1 MRRLRSCNASRNWT
15 DNSRRRKRETIS
27 ESRNRVGTWGSHRE
41 WHLDLRQQIR
51 RGADQRSFYLHN
63 SQEQC
68 RRGRF
73 AGGCGIT
80 RQLEGTTRF
89 DTDSVAGLD
98 RPWSDRRRCAFPLV
112 LPGAVFCF
120 RSERVTSSKDAL
132 YLGSPAR
139 STTSQ
144 RAPGTVAG
152 ARASHSRGGSI
163 PPSAAHP
170 LGRLGHG
177 RNIHLNR
184 DMALGCRDHPC
195 QKSTGVDESTHRR
208 AGSYGY
214 WRSGDVGLPDH
225 HWTRGTGANTERHTV
240 VLGNDHSSLAHG

>member
-1 MRRLRSCNASRNWT
+1 MRRLRSCNASRNWAG
-15 DNSRRRKRETIS
+15 NSRRRKRETIS

-41 WHLDLRQQIR
+41 WHLELRQQIR

-98 RPWSDRRRCAFPLV
+98 WPWSDRRRCAFPLV

-120 RSERVTSSKDAL
+120 RGERVTSSKDAL

-144 RAPGTVAG
+144 RALGAVTG
-152 ARASHSRGGSI
+152 ARPSHSHCGSI
-163 PPSAAHP
+163 PPLAVPGVPAHNNLAERSVRP
-170 LGRLGHG
+170 LVIARKISGGTRSPHG
-177 RNIHLNR
+177 SQTR
-184 DMALGCRDHPC
+184 MALF
-195 QKSTGVDESTHRR
+195 SLF
-208 AGSYGY
+208 GS
-214 WRSGDVGLPDH
+214 WAAQGLNPFF
-225 HWTRGTGANTERHTV
+225 RCLA
-240 VLGNDHSSLAHG
+240 VLAQPNPLS